1 MRVPIL
7 LVCSAVIFNA
17 VQAEPLSDADRETL
31 LESLEKLRETANSTV
46 DARYRLAIGAYR
58 NAMGSDDAA
67 MDLYLKC
74 IEKTDFEDQQ
84 KKNADFREWK
94 RREEDKLSDPGFR
107 TALRYQLRWLVLTL
121 QASSEKA
128 DRAKLAVEAQE
139 IVDAIFQEA
148 DKLKSQER
156 LLGQSVLSSVFAR
169 TYDISSVKVEKWAFS
184 PVQLESVYENIL
196 LAPSRKAGYVPGLR
210 ATWIKR
216 IQQARAMVEHWSEN
230 PKGNPDD
237 KKIGMA
243 VSQQPP
249 ELAKFLEETQP
260 KLQWAMEVDLF
271 SHGDQAGAAVRM
283 LAHLEKHINHAS
295 AREWSDQFK
304 KLLTPAPSTANAEP

>member
-7 LVCSAVIFNA
+7 LICSAVIFNA

-31 LESLEKLRETANSTV
+31 LESLEKIRETANSTV
-46 DARYRLAIGAYR
+46 DARYRLAINAYK

-67 MDLYLKC
+67 MDFYLKC
-74 IEKTDFEDQQ
+74 VEKVDFEDQR

-94 RREEDKLSDPGFR
+94 RKEDDKLSDPGFR
-107 TALRYQLRWLVLTL
+107 LALRYQLRWLVLTL

-128 DRAKLAVEAQE
+128 DRAKITVEAQE

-148 DKLKSQER
+148 DKLKSQEK

-169 TYDISSVKVEKWAFS
+169 TYDIGSVKVDKWAFS
-184 PVQLESVYENIL
+184 PIQLESVYENIL
-196 LAPSRKAGYVPGLR
+196 LVPNRKAAYAPGLR
-210 ATWIKR
+210 TTWIKR
-216 IQQARAMVEHWSEN
+216 IQQARIMAEHWSDN

-243 VSQQPP
+243 VSQQSP
-249 ELAKFLEETQP
+249 ELAKFIEETQP
-260 KLQWAMEVDLF
+260 KLQWTMEVDLYT
-271 SHGDQAGAAVRM
+271 HGDQAGAAVRM

-304 KLLTPAPSTANAEP
+304 KLLPPPPATASAEQ